1 MAVAK
6 IQAAVQKTETARPR
20 AAAPPAGG
28 GVPQE
33 KIAERAYQIW
43 LANGCP
49 DGHAQEHWFQAE
61 RELRAA
67 PPAPRTAVTR
77 R

>member
-1 MAVAK
+1 MAIAGKV
-6 IQAAVQKTETARPR
+6 QAAAPRAETGKPK

-28 GVPQE
+28 AVPHE

-43 LANGCP
+43 QASGRP
-49 DGHAQEHWFQAE
+49 DGHDQEHWFQAE

-67 PPAPRTAVTR
+67 RPVSRAPLR
-77 R
+77 